1 MSEVL
6 AFEEPVALLEEQ
18 LAKFESQGFAHD
30 DPVVIAL
37 KKKIDA
43 ALQALNKDLKP
54 WQKLALAR
62 HPSRPHGKDY
72 IEAIFDDFDPLY
84 GDRMSGECGSVVAGL
99 ASFQGSSVMV
109 LAQQKG
115 HDLASNLSVNF
126 GMPKPCA
133 YRKVKRLLL
142 LAQRF
147 SIPIITLLDSPGADA
162 GVQAEIANQS
172 EAIAENMLVM
182 SELSV
187 PIVTVVVGE
196 AMSGGAMAM
205 GIADR
210 IFMLEHSVFSVI
222 SPEGCSAILWRDPA
236 FAKEAASKLGI
247 TAQDLLA
254 YGLVD
259 GIISEPIGGA
269 HRDRGLC
276 FQLVKKAIADELITL
291 KALHTDDLLSKRY
304 RKWMLPSLVS

>member
-30 DPVVIAL
+30 DPVVVAL
-37 KKKIDA
+37 KNKIDA
-43 ALQALNKDLKP
+43 ALQALNKGLDS
-54 WQKLALAR
+54 WHKLALAR
-62 HPSRPHGKDY
+62 HPLRPHGYDY
-72 IEAIFDDFDPLY
+72 IEAIFDDFDPLH
-84 GDRMSGECGSVVAGL
+84 GDRMSGECGSVVAGI
-99 ASFQGSSVMV
+99 ASFEGSSVMV
-109 LAQQKG
+109 MAQQKG
-115 HDLASNLSVNF
+115 RDLASNLSVNF

-133 YRKVKRLLL
+133 YRKVRRLML

-147 SIPIITLLDSPGADA
+147 NIPIITLLDSPGADA
-162 GVQAEIANQS
+162 GVQAELANQS

-187 PIVTVVVGE
+187 PIITVVVGE

-254 YGLVD
+254 HGLVD
-259 GIISEPIGGA
+259 GVIPEPIGGA
-269 HRDRGLC
+269 HRDRDTC
-276 FQLVKKAIADELITL
+276 FKHVKKAIAEELISL
-291 KALHTDDLLSKRY
+291 KSLHSDDLLSKRY
-304 RKWMLPSLVS
+304 RKWMLPSLSS